1 MNTGPNFS
9 YWQIFFPVLCLVIYL
24 SLWGESKQ
32 KCWRVVTQQ
41 WRRKMNTPCDCKHS
55 HNLRSET
62 LLNQVRRKKS
72 QGGGRREVTGK
83 KSSKSWKMKGQG
95 SEYEWGTDGE
105 SRQELKPV
113 FTLQHTPTILQE
125 LWYFLSHSWG
135 LLPGRVLQ
143 KRFRL
148 HNPLLPEKLSEKR
161 TREAQLIVLYA
172 GITLTCCSRPVSTRY
187 SACGGQSEG
196 GWEVD

>member
-62 LLNQVRRKKS
+62 LLNQVRRKKKAKEV
-72 QGGGRREVTGK
+72 GGEKWRERRAQRVERWKDRDQSTNGGQMERAG
-83 KSSKSWKMKGQG
+83 KSWNRFSHYNTHLQFFRNFGTFFPIAEVCCQEG
-95 SEYEWGTDGE
+95 SYRKDLG
-105 SRQELKPV
+105 SIIPFCLK
-113 FTLQHTPTILQE
+113 
-125 LWYFLSHSWG
+125 
-135 LLPGRVLQ
+135 
-143 KRFRL
+143 
-148 HNPLLPEKLSEKR
+148 N
-161 TREAQLIVLYA
+161 
-172 GITLTCCSRPVSTRY
+172 
-187 SACGGQSEG
+187 
-196 GWEVD
+196 